1 MQTRPAIRL
10 PVQPLTAAAV
20 VREARAGRP
29 LSELGRLVELDPALA
44 LSVLRMANAPLF
56 GMSRRVGS
64 VRQAIVLLGGRTIG
78 NLATGSTASLVLDDD
93 GSGAPDGFWTHALAT
108 AAACAAVARRIGAVV
123 DDAFAVGLIHDVGTL
138 VLHAEDAEG
147 LAALANPSFP
157 RPAAELL
164 EAEVTHFGRHH
175 ADAGAEL
182 LAAWNLPDAVV
193 RAVRAHHATPDVAGS
208 QLARVLIAG
217 HTAAAAALAGTSRAA
232 ASGLG
237 DALAA
242 LRLTSLKPQDLL
254 TEITAETRRMAAELT
269 GAAA

>member
-1 MQTRPAIRL
+1 MQTKPAIRL

-44 LSVLRMANAPLF
+44 LSVLRMANAPFF

-93 GSGAPDGFWTHALAT
+93 GSGAPDGFWTNALAT
-108 AAACAAVARRIGAVV
+108 AAACTAVARRVGAGV
-123 DDAFAVGLIHDVGTL
+123 DEAFTVGLVHDVGAL
-138 VLHAEDAEG
+138 VLHAEDPAG
-147 LAALANPSFP
+147 LAALSNPGFP

-164 EAEVTHFGRHH
+164 EAEVAHFGRHH

-182 LAAWNLPDAVV
+182 LATWNLPDAVV
-193 RAVRAHHATPDVAGS
+193 RAVRAHHAAPEVAGS

-217 HTAAAAALAGTSRAA
+217 HAAAAAAIAGTTRTAPVNLA
-232 ASGLG
+232 E
-237 DALAA
+237 ALAA
-242 LRLTSLKPQDLL
+242 LRLSSLKPQDLV
-254 TEITAETRRMAAELT
+254 TEVAAETRRMAAELT